1 MTSAMPELGSKI
13 SLISK
18 QLGIR
23 YQGTLVAFDAQKN
36 TIALMNVL
44 SFGTENR
51 DTQFPVVPQ
60 NQVYEY
66 ILFRASD
73 IRDIRVMTVQ
83 QAPIGQQTYQMMP
96 GMAGP
101 ASSIPGFPGAYP
113 MSVGG
118 GGGGHIMMANNAR
131 PQNQH
136 VYNHSV
142 TDVLDL
148 SGSGGGGGGGSRSK
162 TPPPSL
168 TASKSPSIGQPT
180 YQMIPTPNNP
190 HSMMPGM
197 AGPAS
202 SIPGFPGAYPMSMGG
217 GGGGHNMMANNARP
231 QNQHIMNNN
240 QINKAPSLLDLISGG
255 GGGGSR
261 SNTPTPS
268 LITRKSPSIDQATQA
283 GHQQRVGKIGEKT
296 TNRNAHQNQ
305 HQQHRDG
312 PRGRSGSAL
321 SQYSDTKHQN
331 PRRHLE
337 YPIDT
342 PAFQRF
348 FTCPYCFFLMD
359 PDFARGHLDDYH
371 KRPLVCKVCFNMAT
385 NRNRLN
391 EHENSHSILT
401 QHFYY
406 QCVFCDLK
414 YPDKGQLY
422 QHISNSHAERVEA
435 FNWI

>member
-73 IRDIRVMTVQ
+73 IRDIRVVDSMLLIPNDPAIIKMTVQ

-240 QINKAPSLLDLISGG
+240 QINKAPSELNPASG
-255 GGGGSR
+255 
-261 SNTPTPS
+261 
-268 LITRKSPSIDQATQA
+268 
-283 GHQQRVGKIGEKT
+283 
-296 TNRNAHQNQ
+296 
-305 HQQHRDG
+305 
-312 PRGRSGSAL
+312 
-321 SQYSDTKHQN
+321 
-331 PRRHLE
+331 
-337 YPIDT
+337 
-342 PAFQRF
+342 
-348 FTCPYCFFLMD
+348 
-359 PDFARGHLDDYH
+359 
-371 KRPLVCKVCFNMAT
+371 
-385 NRNRLN
+385 
-391 EHENSHSILT
+391 
-401 QHFYY
+401 
-406 QCVFCDLK
+406 
-414 YPDKGQLY
+414 
-422 QHISNSHAERVEA
+422 
-435 FNWI
+435 